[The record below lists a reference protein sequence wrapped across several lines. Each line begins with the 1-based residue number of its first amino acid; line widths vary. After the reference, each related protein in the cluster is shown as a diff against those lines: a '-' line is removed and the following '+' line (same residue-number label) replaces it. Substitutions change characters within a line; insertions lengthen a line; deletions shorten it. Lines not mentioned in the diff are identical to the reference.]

1 MVCAK
6 SVNLCACLFKRFQIL
21 PLPCEYIFSFTN
33 FTVNN
38 QEKETKSAVHSISQ

>member
-6 SVNLCACLFKRFQIL
+6 SVNLSTRVFKRFQIC
-21 PLPCEYIFSFTN
+21 PLPRDYIFSFMN

-38 QEKETKSAVHSISQ
+38 QEKSK